1 MKLRLQVIPPQRKLG
16 DLRQSWSLASD
27 DHRFSSFAYRVEAV
41 RILRMVLAVLSHRS
55 SGFEDEDTEIETID
69 ACLVG
74 TLLHLPRSRLEPYGS
89 NGNDDFDEMTFQT
102 QMIVYL

>member
-1 MKLRLQVIPPQRKLG
+1 MKFRLQVIPPQRNLG
-16 DLRQSWSLASD
+16 DLRQNWSLASENY
-27 DHRFSSFAYRVEAV
+27 RFSSFAYRVEAV
-41 RILRMVLAVLSHRS
+41 RILRMVLALLRHRS
-55 SGFEDEDTEIETID
+55 SGFDDEDKEIETLD

-89 NGNDDFDEMTFQT
+89 NGNDDFDEMTFQI